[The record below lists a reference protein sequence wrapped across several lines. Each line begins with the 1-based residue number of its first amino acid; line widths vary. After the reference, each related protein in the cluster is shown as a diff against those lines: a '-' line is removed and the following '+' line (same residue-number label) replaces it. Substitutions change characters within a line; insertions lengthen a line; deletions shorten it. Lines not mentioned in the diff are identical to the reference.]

1 MLQTMQTAC
10 LWSGFCSRSLSVTWL
25 VTEFDP
31 HRPSMP
37 SNSDSQPPPRPAGGS
52 MVSLYANLLDPSSAS
67 SPASISR
74 APVVFQPPSADNA
87 QQDEA
92 SAKKQQISAGTLL
105 LYPF

>member
-1 MLQTMQTAC
+1 
-10 LWSGFCSRSLSVTWL
+10 
-25 VTEFDP
+25 
-31 HRPSMP
+31 
-37 SNSDSQPPPRPAGGS
+37 

-67 SPASISR
+67 STSASISR

-105 LYPF
+105 LYSFLKTFPHWPDVLTITLCLRFLSTSCPSIPAH